1 MQQPSTQVDTEFA
14 QFLQGLPADWE
25 TRMRELGAFTYAGK
39 IQSPPE
45 LLRAIFLYCGPDQ
58 SLREVAGT
66 LTLRAERI
74 TDQAIWKRLHR
85 CTPFLITLLKQMLS
99 LEELPALPSHLRFLA
114 CDGTPGECPGATSAD
129 DRLHLTINL
138 SASPIS
144 RGSHRQYQE
153 RREPEELSPLL
164 GRCGGGRSRVWLVCG
179 HSRYR
184 LYAEGGRSL
193 SAGIISCRCLSRR
206 RKAER

>member
-1 MQQPSTQVDTEFA
+1 GKLHGLTLDLNSGAMTMQQPATQVDTEFA

-25 TRMRELGAFTYAGK
+25 TRMRELEAFTYAGK

-85 CTPFLITLLKQMLS
+85 LS
-99 LEELPALPSHLRFLA
+99 LSRFLSGIMGLRHHERVTG
-114 CDGTPGECPGATSAD
+114 GTTYAWS
-129 DRLHLTINL
+129 LNL
-138 SASPIS
+138 SD
-144 RGSHRQYQE
+144 
-153 RREPEELSPLL
+153 
-164 GRCGGGRSRVWLVCG
+164 LVDG
-179 HSRYR
+179 
-184 LYAEGGRSL
+184 
-193 SAGIISCRCLSRR
+193 
-206 RKAER
+206 